1 MSAVTATC
9 VLRADRHHSRCEDV
23 RAAQTVFVVDDAEET
38 RAELTRL
45 LGAAGYHV
53 RVFESAE
60 RFFEEHD
67 SEAPGCLLLE
77 NCMPEMSGLE
87 AQRLLNRSEITRPII
102 FLTGHGDIQTSVQA
116 MKQGAVDFLT
126 KPIDEVHL
134 LAAIDQALQ
143 LDLAARHKRAICL
156 NMEQRLGTLTP
167 RQREIMDQIVR
178 GRTNKQIALD
188 LGIVEKTV
196 KIHRARVMLKM
207 KVRTVPELVRI
218 AIRVGVPTRLT
229 FDGGELRAG
238 ELTTSLRM
246 IHSRSAG
253 DRHGQVHPA
262 EHT

>member
-9 VLRADRHHSRCEDV
+9 AFRADRHHSRCADI

-53 RVFESAE
+53 RAFESAE

-77 NCMPEMSGLE
+77 NCMPDMSGLE
-87 AQRLLNRSEITRPII
+87 AQRLLNRSEFTRPII

-126 KPIDEVHL
+126 KPIEEVRL
-134 LAAIDQALQ
+134 LAAIDQAVQ

-156 NMEQRLGTLTP
+156 DIEQRLRTLTP
-167 RQREIMDQIVR
+167 RQREIMDQIIR

-207 KVRTVPELVRI
+207 KARSVPALVQL
-218 AIRVGVPTRLT
+218 AILVGVPSRFT
-229 FDGGELRAG
+229 FDRGEMHAG
-238 ELTTSLRM
+238 ELKAPFGEIHFPVQMIPLWTSA
-246 IHSRSAG
+246 SR
-253 DRHGQVHPA
+253 
-262 EHT
+262 